1 MCDATFIIFIIF
13 VVIVNVIIIDA
24 TWPRAWGTADTGM
37 REKVPEVECRSLLRP
52 LQVPGLR

>member
-1 MCDATFIIFIIF
+1 MCDATFIIIIIIF
-13 VVIVNVIIIDA
+13 VVIVVIVA

-52 LQVPGLR
+52 LQVPGPR